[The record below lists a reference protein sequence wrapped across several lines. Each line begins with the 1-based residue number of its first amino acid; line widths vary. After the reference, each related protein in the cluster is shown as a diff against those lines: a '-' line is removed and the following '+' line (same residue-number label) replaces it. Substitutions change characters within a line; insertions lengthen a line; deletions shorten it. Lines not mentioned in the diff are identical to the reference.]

1 MFLDL
6 LRIVGVAIVGLVL
19 VLPPGE
25 YLNALYDRNNQIMVG
40 LVVVACILFVDP
52 IFGGLLGLAVFIWFF
67 KMNYRKMVATSLSKG
82 YGKGGAGANG
92 TMVYGSAQNLRDVQ
106 TNVVDESMMNTEMIG
121 FDGAYGE
128 DVIGAQGLDKT
139 MPGFD
144 KNNSDVP
151 APVS

>member
-40 LVVVACILFVDP
+40 LVVVASILFVDP

-82 YGKGGAGANG
+82 YGKGAAGTDG
-92 TMVYGSAQNLRDVQ
+92 KMVYGSEQNLHDVQ
-106 TNVVDESMMNTEMIG
+106 SNVVDESMMNTEMIG